1 MPCEHVK
8 YSVESLAYD
17 KSSSL
22 SIGPHPAEDDEY
34 IGMFFMYATTEVKV
48 IKEELLIS
56 FSNFVSSIG
65 GNLGMFIGFS
75 CFGVFSWIFDHMK
88 RILDKK
94 NVVAGIK

>member
-75 CFGVFSWIFDHMK
+75 CFGVFSWAYDLIK
-88 RILDKK
+88 GVLLTKK
-94 NVVAGIK
+94 DTVEEK